1 MTLELVIL
9 SLSKLKCAE
18 SEKFSMPDYP
28 SGDMLGDP
36 FSNGFDENDESRTF
50 DSFGSAGDSFVK
62 KRLYNTSIALTASM
76 FTYYLPSQT
85 EAGTITD
92 LVNQAVSQHC
102 QLFLF
107 YIQKYTL
114 LFVNI

>member
-1 MTLELVIL
+1 
-9 SLSKLKCAE
+9 
-18 SEKFSMPDYP
+18 MPDYP